1 MEQWQH
7 RVSLTPETLRSHGA
21 GSLAK
26 GSSSAAG
33 HITSFRNLSEPFADG
48 FSVNEME
55 ILTWLKR

>member
-7 RVSLTPETLRSHGA
+7 RVSLTPETLRSHGVGTSGA

-33 HITSFRNLSEPFADG
+33 HITSFRNLSEPLQMP
-48 FSVNEME
+48 SLLMRR
-55 ILTWLKR
+55 KS